1 MPLVTISIRKGKDG
15 HYKKALLDAVHEAL
29 VLSLKVPQD
38 DRFQRLVEFDSE
50 HFEFPSHY
58 TEDHVTVEV
67 KLFEGRSLDAKRAFY
82 AILVDTLHQ
91 RLGLAKTDIFIVV
104 QDIPLDNWGIRGGIP
119 ASEVDLGFKID
130 V

>member
-1 MPLVTISIRKGKDG
+1 MPQVTISIRKGKDSN
-15 HYKKALLDAVHEAL
+15 YRKTLLDAVHEAL

-38 DRFQRLVEFDSE
+38 DRFQRLLEFDSE
-50 HFEFPSHY
+50 HFEFPPHY
-58 TEDHVTVEV
+58 TEDHVTVEI
-67 KLFEGRSLDAKRAFY
+67 KLFEGRSLNAKRTLY
-82 AILVDTLHQ
+82 KTLVDTLHQ
-91 RLGLAKTDIFIVV
+91 RLGLARADVFIVV

>member
-1 MPLVTISIRKGKDG
+1 MPLVTISIRKGKDS

-38 DRFQRLVEFDSE
+38 DRFQRLLEFDPE
-50 HFEFPSHY
+50 HFECPSRY
-58 TEDHVTVEV
+58 TGDIVAVEV
-67 KLFEGRSLDAKRAFY
+67 KLFEGRSLDAKRTFY
-82 AILVDTLHQ
+82 KTLVDTLHQ
-91 RLGLAKTDIFIVV
+91 RLGLARTDVFIVV

-119 ASEVDLGFKID
+119 ASEADLGFKID